1 MAEDKNKKL
10 EGEEQGAKTATPGD
24 QKKTDEKPAKEP
36 GKFKQF
42 FKFFTKHKNKVAAG
56 LGIAGAVG
64 VGVIAD
70 RIGIKIGGGKKKADE
85 PGDEQA
91 E

>member
-10 EGEEQGAKTATPGD
+10 ENEEAANKDATPGD
-24 QKKTDEKPAKEP
+24 QKTDDKAEKKP
-36 GKFKQF
+36 GKVKQF
-42 FKFFTKHKNKVAAG
+42 FIDHKNKIAAG
-56 LGIAGAVG
+56 AGVVGAVG
-64 VGVIAD
+64 VGIIVD
-70 RIGIKIGGGKKKADE
+70 RLGIKFNAGKKKTDE

>member
-10 EGEEQGAKTATPGD
+10 ENEDAVDKNATPGG
-24 QKKTDEKPAKEP
+24 QKTDDKAEKKP
-36 GKFKQF
+36 GKVKQF
-42 FKFFTKHKNKVAAG
+42 FIDHKNKIAAG
-56 LGIAGAVG
+56 AGVVGAVG
-64 VGVIAD
+64 VGIIVD
-70 RIGIKIGGGKKKADE
+70 RLGIKFGSKKKGGDE

>member
-1 MAEDKNKKL
+1 MEKDKKVTPNA
-10 EGEEQGAKTATPGD
+10 EEQEAKTATPETPE
-24 QKKTDEKPAKEP
+24 KKTDEKPAKEP
-36 GKFKQF
+36 GKFKQ
-42 FKFFTKHKNKVAAG
+42 FFTKHKNKVAAG

-64 VGVIAD
+64 VGIIAD
-70 RIGIKIGGGKKKADE
+70 RIGIKIGSGKKKGGDE

>member
-10 EGEEQGAKTATPGD
+10 ENEEAVDKNATPGD
-24 QKKTDEKPAKEP
+24 QKTDDKAEKKP
-36 GKFKQF
+36 GKIKQF
-42 FKFFTKHKNKVAAG
+42 FIDHKNKIAAG
-56 LGIAGAVG
+56 AGVVGAVG
-64 VGVIAD
+64 VGIIVD
-70 RIGIKIGGGKKKADE
+70 RLGIKLGSKKKGGDE

>member
-1 MAEDKNKKL
+1 MAKEDIKKLGDEEAADKN
-10 EGEEQGAKTATPGD
+10 ATPGD

-36 GKFKQF
+36 GKIKSF
-42 FKFFTKHKNKVAAG
+42 FVKHKNKIAGG
-56 LGIAGAVG
+56 LGVAGAVG
-64 VGVIAD
+64 AGIIID
-70 RIGIKIGGGKKKADE
+70 RLGIKIGSGKKKGGDE